1 MAEIAALSCKTEQEV
16 EEMSN
21 EILIALL
28 SLVGTI
34 VGSGSGILISNKLV
48 NYRIEQLEK
57 KIDKYSDNQEELK
70 ERLVVVEQS
79 TKSAHHRIDDVVSQL
94 NIHERRE

>member
-1 MAEIAALSCKTEQEV
+1 MTNEV
-16 EEMSN
+16 
-21 EILIALL
+21 LIALL
-28 SLVGTI
+28 ALFGTL

-57 KIDKYSDNQEELK
+57 KIDKYSDNQDK
-70 ERLVVVEQS
+70 ITERLVVVEQS

-94 NIHERRE
+94 NIHERRD

>member
-1 MAEIAALSCKTEQEV
+1 MTSIDWNVIA
-16 EEMSN
+16 
-21 EILIALL
+21 

-34 VGSGSGILISNKLV
+34 IGSVTGILVSNRLS

-57 KIDKYSDNQEELK
+57 KLDRYVDNVDELR

-79 TKSAHHRIDDVVSQL
+79 AKSAHHRIDDVVSQL
-94 NIHERRE
+94 KITERRK

>member
-1 MAEIAALSCKTEQEV
+1 MSIDWNVIA
-16 EEMSN
+16 
-21 EILIALL
+21 

-34 VGSGSGILISNKLV
+34 VGSVTGILVSNRLS

-57 KIDKYSDNQEELK
+57 KLDRYVDNVDELR

-79 TKSAHHRIDDVVSQL
+79 AKSAHHRIDDVVSQL
-94 NIHERRE
+94 KITERRK